1 MMQGSIA
8 MPAAEPTLAAYR
20 NPLARYFAA
29 TRPAFL
35 GVTLVGCPGL

>member
-1 MMQGSIA
+1 MVHSTIA

-29 TRPAFL
+29 R
-35 GVTLVGCPGL
+35 G